1 MIFFAV
7 FVVCGVCAILYL
19 LVYLAALFI
28 EWYDD
33 RKSKLY

>member
-1 MIFFAV
+1 MILFPV
-7 FVVCGVCAILYL
+7 FVICSVCAGLYL